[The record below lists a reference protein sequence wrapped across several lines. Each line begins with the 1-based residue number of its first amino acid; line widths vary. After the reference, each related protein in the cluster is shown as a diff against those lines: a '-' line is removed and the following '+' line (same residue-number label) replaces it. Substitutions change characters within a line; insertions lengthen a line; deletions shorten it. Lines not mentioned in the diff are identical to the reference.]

1 MAVEILMP
9 RLTDTMHEGIISYW
23 YCHEGDAITNG
34 DPFFIVE
41 TDKASVDVEASASGT
56 VLKIMVT
63 EGEVVPVGS
72 KVAVIGELGENIE
85 ELLETSSDIIKEEDK
100 RTKSDKNNSKS
111 KRQTASPAAKKLAKS
126 KNIDLNQITGTG
138 ENGMITRED
147 IEASL
152 KQKEETPPVA
162 IHCGDGERIVL
173 KGIPK
178 AMAEKM
184 ALSAEIP
191 QVTTFAEVDVTQL
204 KKLSK
209 QSGITITSFVIWA
222 VVTGLK
228 SYPIINTSLDGDAI
242 IIKKQYN
249 IGVSIATPNGLVV
262 PNIKDV
268 GRKDLYAI
276 IEDLN
281 ELVKKGRDNRLTIYD
296 ISGGTFTITNSGIFG
311 SLFFTPRINPPESAI
326 LGMGKIMEQPVVI
339 DHQIT
344 VRSMMYLGLSY
355 DHRVIDGENAVKF
368 LQEVKKALEE
378 PGRTF
383 SNRNFNT

>member
-1 MAVEILMP
+1 MMP
-9 RLTDTMHEGIISYW
+9 RLTDTMHEGIISFW
-23 YCHEGDAITNG
+23 YCHEGDTITQG

-56 VLKIMVT
+56 VLKILAT

-72 KVAVIGELGENIE
+72 KLAIIGELGENIE
-85 ELLETSSDIIKEEDK
+85 KLLVTTSGSLKEKDQKPE
-100 RTKSDKNNSKS
+100 SDKKNIKS
-111 KRQTASPAAKKLAKS
+111 KRPTASPSAKKLAKS

-147 IEASL
+147 IEAYL
-152 KQKEETPPVA
+152 KQKEETSPEA
-162 IHCGDGERIVL
+162 IHCGDDERIVL

-222 VVTGLK
+222 VTHGLK
-228 SYPIINTSLDGDAI
+228 LYPIINASLDGDAVI
-242 IIKKQYN
+242 VKKQYN
-249 IGVSIATPNGLVV
+249 IGVSIATTNGLVV
-262 PNIKDV
+262 PNIKDA
-268 GRKDLYAI
+268 GRKDLHAI
-276 IEDLN
+276 IESLN
-281 ELVKKGRDNRLTIYD
+281 ELVKRGRDNRLTIDD
-296 ISGGTFTITNSGIFG
+296 ISGGTFTITNSGVFG

-326 LGMGKIMEQPVVI
+326 LGMGKIMEQPVLI
-339 DHQIT
+339 DNQIT

-378 PGRTF
+378 PGRAF
-383 SNRNFNT
+383 SNGNLN